1 MIFLDLFLICDFLL
15 LRSKLFC
22 HKQADSIITT
32 TQCSY
37 SYVHVTYTHTNTY
50 ALTYIHIWV
59 PYLSCSTCPPRAL
72 PQTVPLPSPPIPL
85 VPVFVSGNA
94 AIVIVVVVCS
104 LVATSLEL
112 HADFSFQEIFL
123 TAVDWDFNFFNMQK
137 KRRKKNKKCRQH
149 ERKL

>member
-1 MIFLDLFLICDFLL
+1 MYL
-15 LRSKLFC
+15 
-22 HKQADSIITT
+22 
-32 TQCSY
+32 

-123 TAVDWDFNFFNMQK
+123 TAVDWNFNFFNMQK
-137 KRRKKNKKCRQH
+137 KKKKKKTKNVDNMKESSKSHQSRAVYAL
-149 ERKL
+149 KYMKIF